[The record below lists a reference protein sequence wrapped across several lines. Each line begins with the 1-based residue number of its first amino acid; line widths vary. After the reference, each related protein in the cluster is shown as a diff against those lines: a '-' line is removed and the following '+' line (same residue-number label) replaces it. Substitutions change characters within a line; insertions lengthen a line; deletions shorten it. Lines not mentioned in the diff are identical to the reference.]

1 VHLHDNHGN
10 SDEHDLPGTGTTDW
24 PRVIALLGRAP
35 LLRTLNLE
43 VGLRTDEDRLAWAHR
58 AYASLV
64 QIRQMLDG

>member
-1 VHLHDNHGN
+1 M
-10 SDEHDLPGTGTTDW
+10 
-24 PRVIALLGRAP
+24 ALLGRAP

-43 VGLRTDEDRLAWAHR
+43 VGLRTDEDRPTWARR